1 VTPLE
6 FERRYAPAWDRL
18 ERLLARLEQPQR
30 GGAAPGDG
38 SLARIPSLYR
48 EVCHHLALA
57 RDREYPSFLVTR
69 LNDLVQRAHQAIYQ
83 PKTRIWSQIGRF
95 VSAEFPSLVRANAR
109 LFAISAAAFFL
120 PVFVLGVLVY
130 LQPELVYSVFDPQQ
144 VAEFERMYNPAGK
157 AIGRVRGADS
167 DILMFGYY
175 ISHNIG
181 ISFQVFAGGVLFG
194 VGSLFYLVIN
204 GAFIGA
210 TSGYLT
216 QIGYGETFWS
226 FVCGHGAFELTAIAI
241 SGMAGLKI
249 GFAILAPGR
258 LTRRQA
264 LVEAAKVAV
273 KIVYGVAGML
283 LIAAFIEAFWSS
295 LRWPA
300 PEVKYSVAAML
311 WGAVIYYFVL
321 QGRAAQA
328 GAPR

>member
-18 ERLLARLEQPQR
+18 EQVLARLEQPKR
-30 GGAAPGDG
+30 GAAGDG
-38 SLARIPSLYR
+38 ALARLPVLYR

-57 RDREYPSFLVTR
+57 RDREYPSFLVLR

-83 PKTRIWSQIGRF
+83 PKTRIWSQIGNF
-95 VSAEFPSLVRANAR
+95 IAAEFPSLVRANAL
-109 LFAISAAAFFL
+109 LFAISAAAFLL
-120 PVFVLGVLVY
+120 PVLVLGVFIY
-130 LQPELVYSVFDPQQ
+130 FQPELVYAVFEPQQ
-144 VAEFERMYNPAGK
+144 VAQFEQMYNPVGK
-157 AIGRVRGADS
+157 AIGRARGADS

-175 ISHNIG
+175 IRNNIG
-181 ISFQVFAGGVLFG
+181 ISFQVFAGGILFG
-194 VGSLFYLVIN
+194 VGSLAYLIIN

-226 FVCGHGAFELTAIAI
+226 FVCGHGAFELTAIVI

-249 GFAILAPGR
+249 GFAILAPGQ

-300 PEVKYSVAAML
+300 PALKYTVAAIL
-311 WGAVIYYFVL
+311 WGAVLYYFVL
-321 QGRAAQA
+321 QGRAARA
-328 GAPR
+328 GAEAR